1 MCKSS
6 SEHTVPSEYLSSHL
20 FVELCCCKLLFCS
33 APHAAVWKKGLRIYQ
48 WAWMPSA
55 GRKCVLQSLWSA
67 GNDVTARYTMFSLSF
82 SPRSIDEHKKCRLIR
97 ILMYSATTMQNTEMQ
112 KKHFVVVVLVTQL
125 TVDA

>member
-1 MCKSS
+1 MLLQVAFLQCA
-6 SEHTVPSEYLSSHL
+6 TR
-20 FVELCCCKLLFCS
+20 CCLE
-33 APHAAVWKKGLRIYQ
+33 KGLRIYQ

-82 SPRSIDEHKKCRLIR
+82 FPRSIDEHKKCRLIR

-112 KKHFVVVVLVTQL
+112 KKRVVVVVVLVTQW